1 MSNPPQTPSVPELQP
16 KPSDPQVDFKIGEEY
31 GTARKSLPPLG
42 IVAIG
47 ILAVVAIATWYSLT
61 HRAHPLS
68 TGSIDEIIASP
79 VPGQA
84 ILMVAVNVTLQG
96 DEQKARWI
104 KSIQVSTDVNG
115 EIQSDD
121 AAPAVDA
128 QRYIDALP
136 DLKQHALPPLA
147 PEARL
152 NPGEKKTGTIVVS
165 FPVTA
170 DAFAARKSLTVTII
184 PYGEM
189 PVVLTK

>member
-1 MSNPPQTPSVPELQP
+1 MSNPPQTPSSPAPPPES
-16 KPSDPQVDFKIGEEY
+16 SDPQIDFKIGEEY
-31 GTARKSLPPLG
+31 GTARKSLPPVG

-47 ILAVVAIATWYSLT
+47 VLAVVAIAAIYSLT

-68 TGSIDEIIASP
+68 TGSIDEITAAP

-104 KSIQVSTDVNG
+104 KSIQVSTDMNG
-115 EIQSDD
+115 QTQSDD

-128 QRYIDALP
+128 QRYIDAFP
-136 DLKQHALPPLA
+136 DLKQHALQPLA

-152 NPGEKKTGTIVVS
+152 SPGEKKSGTIVVS

-170 DAFAARKSLTVTII
+170 EAFAARKSLTVTII
-184 PYGEM
+184 PYGEV

>member
-1 MSNPPQTPSVPELQP
+1 MSNPPQTPPPPPEA
-16 KPSDPQVDFKIGEEY
+16 SDPQIDFNIGEEY
-31 GTARKSLPPLG
+31 GTARKSLPPVG
-42 IVAIG
+42 IVVIA
-47 ILAVVAIATWYSLT
+47 ILAVAAIAAAYSLT
-61 HRAHPLS
+61 HRAHALS
-68 TGSIDEIIASP
+68 TGTIDEIAAAP
-79 VPGQA
+79 VPGQG

-96 DEQKARWI
+96 DEDKARWI

-115 EIQSDD
+115 QTQSDD

-128 QRYIDALP
+128 QRYIDAFP
-136 DLKQHALPPLA
+136 ELKQHALQPLA

-170 DAFAARKSLTVTII
+170 EAFAARKSLTVIII
-184 PYGEM
+184 PYGEV